1 MGTLGTLSVG
11 TGFGDVRLAALRV
24 TMTTLSNNSATKRR
38 HWQGRSHTRRGR
50 RIEMP
55 TPVPDH
61 RHPPESASHG
71 PGLASF
77 TGTFEGTAGRLRS
90 SHLPDHP
97 APCLVETVV
106 QRARRLGVS
115 PLTVRR
121 RIRIGLDPAVQI
133 GGTWRILLA
142 DATSLQ
148 HLPSECSVRQ
158 IANTLGVSELTVR
171 RWIAAGAIPAVKR
184 GRAWIISRHS
194 LEAKHISAD
203 EISPCRPDPAF
214 PGGRPGQRG

>member
-1 MGTLGTLSVG
+1 VG
-11 TGFGDVRLAALRV
+11 TGLGAVRLAVLWV
-24 TMTTLSNNSATKRR
+24 TMTTLSNNAATKRR
-38 HWQGRSHTRRGR
+38 QWIERESHSAWT

-55 TPVPDH
+55 TPVPD
-61 RHPPESASHG
+61 RHPPESGSHRSG
-71 PGLASF
+71 VASF

-90 SHLPDHP
+90 SHPPDHP

-121 RIRIGLDPAVQI
+121 RIRTGLDPALQI

-142 DATSLQ
+142 DIRSLQ
-148 HLPSECSVRQ
+148 HLPPECSVRQ
-158 IANTLGVSELTVR
+158 TANTLGVSELTVR

-184 GRAWIISRHS
+184 GRAWTISRHS
-194 LEAKHISAD
+194 LEVLFDLAS
-203 EISPCRPDPAF
+203 
-214 PGGRPGQRG
+214 